1 MSRLVFTPIE
11 SSNATEKYVD
21 ELKDSDGDG
30 MPLYIPKMEY
40 SAKDKKG
47 FMPVKRGE
55 LIAVIG
61 RPGNAK
67 TGFMFRWARE
77 RAKALALAGSS
88 DVVLYWTMEQLIEE
102 LRLFHVAAEMNVSA
116 SDMAS
121 GQYQEWDG
129 VKKTLRNLHTTPLW
143 LAGKSRIRRKDKV
156 KLTEGALIEALE
168 SVEKWQDDNI
178 LQGIDSIYI
187 DYLQRFRS
195 DGRDWTQFYGDVVNG
210 LKEAAGDF
218 STRVILGVQA
228 KREVDKYDVP
238 IPAGEDGQWTSGIE
252 QQADGTI
259 TLCRP
264 SHYKKSGEDF
274 DGVTVVGHKQ
284 LIVNVAKRKMGP
296 ENFHEWVDFA
306 PEYNKMDNVE
316 LKHYNLRKERGE
328 DE

>member
-47 FMPVKRGE
+47 FMPVNRGE

-77 RAKALALAGSS
+77 RAKHLAQIKSS

-116 SDMAS
+116 SAMAS

-129 VKKTLRNLHTTPLW
+129 VKNTLRNLHTTPLW
-143 LAGKSRIRRKDKV
+143 LAGKSRARRKDKI
-156 KLTEGALIEALE
+156 KLTESALIESLE
-168 SVEKWQDDNI
+168 AVEKWQDENI

-210 LKEAAGDF
+210 PKEAAGDF
-218 STRVILGVQA
+218 STRVILGV
-228 KREVDKYDVP
+228 
-238 IPAGEDGQWTSGIE
+238 
-252 QQADGTI
+252 
-259 TLCRP
+259 
-264 SHYKKSGEDF
+264 
-274 DGVTVVGHKQ
+274 
-284 LIVNVAKRKMGP
+284 
-296 ENFHEWVDFA
+296 
-306 PEYNKMDNVE
+306 
-316 LKHYNLRKERGE
+316 
-328 DE
+328 

>member
-47 FMPVKRGE
+47 FMPVNRGE

-77 RAKALALAGSS
+77 RAKNLAQIKSS

-129 VKKTLRNLHTTPLW
+129 VKNTLRNLHTTPLW
-143 LAGKSRIRRKDKV
+143 LAGKSRARRKDKI
-156 KLTEGALIEALE
+156 KL
-168 SVEKWQDDNI
+168 I
-178 LQGIDSIYI
+178 LS
-187 DYLQRFRS
+187 
-195 DGRDWTQFYGDVVNG
+195 
-210 LKEAAGDF
+210 
-218 STRVILGVQA
+218 
-228 KREVDKYDVP
+228 
-238 IPAGEDGQWTSGIE
+238 
-252 QQADGTI
+252 
-259 TLCRP
+259 
-264 SHYKKSGEDF
+264 
-274 DGVTVVGHKQ
+274 
-284 LIVNVAKRKMGP
+284 
-296 ENFHEWVDFA
+296 
-306 PEYNKMDNVE
+306 
-316 LKHYNLRKERGE
+316 
-328 DE
+328 